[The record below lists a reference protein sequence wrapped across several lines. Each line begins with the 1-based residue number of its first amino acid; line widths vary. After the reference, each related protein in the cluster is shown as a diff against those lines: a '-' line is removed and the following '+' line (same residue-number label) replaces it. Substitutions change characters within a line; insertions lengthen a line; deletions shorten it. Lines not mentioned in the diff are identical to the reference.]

1 MNMQTQAQALKR
13 RPRSKE
19 DRVKFWREPRYGDLE
34 CLTARFR
41 THVYELHTHETYVI
55 GTITAGCERFEVA
68 GVQYA
73 SSSGDLCMLN
83 PDMVHDGR
91 PDDVGYSYRMI
102 YPSVGLISGMVQ
114 ELTGRA
120 PGGTPTFRGIVER
133 DLELSQAFTR
143 AHLALEQRQVALEAD
158 TQMMDVMSRLLM
170 RYGRISALQRPAR
183 ENRAVSVAKEYLAGN
198 VSQNVDLATLAGIA
212 GLSRTHLIRAF
223 KKQTGLPPHAF
234 LIDCRVRLAR
244 KLLLDGEAPATV
256 ALATGFADQAH
267 MTRAFKA
274 RIGTTPGQ
282 FARMG

>member
-1 MNMQTQAQALKR
+1 MGMHTQAQVLER
-13 RPRSKE
+13 WPRGKE

-34 CLTARFR
+34 CLAARFR
-41 THVYELHTHETYVI
+41 THVYELHTHESYVI

-73 SSSGDLCMLN
+73 GTSGDLCMLN

-91 PDDVGYSYRMI
+91 PEDIGYSYRMI
-102 YPSVGLISGMVQ
+102 YPSVGLISEMVQ

-120 PGGTPTFRGIVER
+120 PDGTPTFRCIIER
-133 DLELSQAFTR
+133 DLELSHAFTR
-143 AHLALEQRQVALEAD
+143 AHRALEQRHVALEAD
-158 TQMMDVMSRLLM
+158 AQMMDVMARILM
-170 RYGRISALQRPAR
+170 RYGRISAPEKPAR
-183 ENRAVSVAKEYLAGN
+183 ENRAVSVAKEYLAAD

-223 KKQTGLPPHAF
+223 KKETGLPPHAF
-234 LIDCRVRLAR
+234 LIDRRVRLAR
-244 KLLLDGEAPATV
+244 KLLRDGEAPATV

-282 FARMG
+282 FARMS

>member
-1 MNMQTQAQALKR
+1 MQTQAQVLEG
-13 RPRSKE
+13 RPRGKE

-34 CLTARFR
+34 CLAARFR
-41 THVYELHTHETYVI
+41 THVYELHTHESYVI

-73 SSSGDLCMLN
+73 ASSGDLCMLN

-91 PDDVGYSYRMI
+91 PEDVGYSYRMI
-102 YPSVGLISGMVQ
+102 YPSVGLISEMVQ
-114 ELTGRA
+114 DLTGRA
-120 PGGTPTFRGIVER
+120 PTGTPTFRAIIER
-133 DLELSQAFTR
+133 DLELSHAFTR
-143 AHLALEQRQVALEAD
+143 AHRALEARQVALDAD
-158 TQMMDVMSRLLM
+158 VQMMDVMSRILM
-170 RYGRISALQRPAR
+170 RYGPVSAPERSGR
-183 ENRAVSVAKEYLAGN
+183 ENRAVSVAKEYLAAD

-223 KKQTGLPPHAF
+223 KKETGLPPHAF
-234 LIDCRVRLAR
+234 LIDRRVRLAR
-244 KLLLDGEAPATV
+244 KLLLGGEPPATV